1 MPLQPGA
8 VLITAMVLA
17 TLILL
22 MIIMSPLPTAVAAES
37 DDHRCT
43 CKRYSRCD
51 GCDTDRCCSPSGYC
65 GSGRGYCRPC
75 DCKTKGCCVILLLM
89 AKSSSQH
96 FTKIQCML
104 LLLIVAITPLLLKIE
119 LEDQT

>member
-1 MPLQPGA
+1 
-8 VLITAMVLA
+8 
-17 TLILL
+17 
-22 MIIMSPLPTAVAAES
+22 MSPLPIPVAAES

-75 DCKTKGCCVILLLM
+75 NCPTKGCCDPPPHGEKQLPAFYENAMHAAVVDLRHN
-89 AKSSSQH
+89 A
-96 FTKIQCML
+96 TT
-104 LLLIVAITPLLLKIE
+104 V
-119 LEDQT
+119 ED